1 MTCREFAEFITEF
14 LDGELPSAERR
25 AFEDHLAR
33 CRNCARYLEGYR
45 QTVALGRQAFAD
57 PDGSLPADVPDE
69 LADAIRRARRSGS
82 DNPQR

>member
-1 MTCREFAEFITEF
+1 MTCREFAEFIAEF

-57 PDGSLPADVPDE
+57 PDGSLPADVTGTSH
-69 LADAIRRARRSGS
+69 R
-82 DNPQR
+82 

>member
-1 MTCREFAEFITEF
+1 MTCREFTEFIAEF
-14 LDGELPSAERR
+14 LDGELPSAE
-25 AFEDHLAR
+25 
-33 CRNCARYLEGYR
+33 
-45 QTVALGRQAFAD
+45 RQAFAD